1 MPSANPGGN
10 GSSGGGGSEIR
21 ERLAVRVE
29 VRVESLKDTMATKT
43 DVANLKVWI
52 LAGVLSTMAIA
63 VATTVAVMIKG
74 FLA

>member
-21 ERLAVRVE
+21 ERLARVE